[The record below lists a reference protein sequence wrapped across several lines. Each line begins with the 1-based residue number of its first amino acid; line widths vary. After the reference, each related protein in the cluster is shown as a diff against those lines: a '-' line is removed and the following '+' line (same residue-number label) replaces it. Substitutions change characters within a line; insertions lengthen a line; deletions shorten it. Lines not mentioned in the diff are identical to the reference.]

1 MRSVEGCIGKQ
12 RERRR
17 LLTPNEDID
26 NTMANMMAH
35 KKILLLG
42 PFLLV
47 ESTIL
52 AVLTFHNFVKTHK
65 IKV

>member
-26 NTMANMMAH
+26 NTMANMKAH

-42 PFLLV
+42 PFLLI
-47 ESTIL
+47 EST
-52 AVLTFHNFVKTHK
+52 V
-65 IKV
+65 

>member
-17 LLTPNEDID
+17 LLTPNEDINID
-26 NTMANMMAH
+26 DTMANMMAH

-42 PFLLV
+42 PFLLI
-47 ESTIL
+47 EST
-52 AVLTFHNFVKTHK
+52 V
-65 IKV
+65 